1 MRIFVVEDQPEMN
14 ALLVKQLKAAGY
26 SVDSCL
32 TGTDAL
38 DYMAGGEY
46 DAVVLDIMLPGVD
59 GLEVLRRRRA
69 AGDKTPV
76 LLLTARDGIEDR
88 VRGLDSGADDYL
100 VKPFALQEL
109 LARLRV
115 LIRRRAD
122 QVSDVITVGDLQ
134 VDCIARRA
142 SRGGQGIALSAKE
155 FAVLEYLA
163 RNAGVVLSRERISQ
177 GVWNYDY
184 EGGSNVVDVYI
195 RYLRK
200 KIDEG
205 REPKLIHT
213 VRGVGYLFM
222 VLLTGLSLGFLF
234 HAGAQSRRQTTLDRM
249 QTMAEASRK
258 ELEAKDGELEIDRDL
273 EAFDDGVYLS
283 LYDTAGVPLYGFVP
297 REFDNSVIFDDGSL
311 RTVESGGHSWYLY
324 DEQITVEDYGPVWVR
339 SIAAADAFNSTLGT
353 LGKTALLVLPVFV
366 VLAAVCGYL
375 LTRRAFAPV
384 RQITQTAREIG
395 EGGDL
400 SRRIGLTGRKDEI
413 HTLAAEFDAMFARL
427 EQAFDREKQF
437 TDDASHELRTPTAV
451 ILSQSEYAL
460 ENTQPQGETRAA
472 LESIHTQAARMAAL
486 LSQLLMLAR
495 ADKGRQVVQRE
506 PVDLSE
512 LVEMVAETEAE
523 QAEARNITVQTE
535 LEPGVMV
542 QGDETLLMR
551 LLINL
556 TENAIRYGRPGGQVK
571 LTLRRQDGEV
581 VGTVEDDGIGIAPEN
596 LDKIWQRFWQADPAR
611 SGGGAGLG
619 LSMVRWIAQAH
630 GGRVTVQSEPGKG
643 SIFTFFLPC
652 EKNENV

>member
-1 MRIFVVEDQPEMN
+1 MKRLSITMRVT
-14 ALLVKQLKAAGY
+14 LLY
-26 SVDSCL
+26 
-32 TGTDAL
+32 T
-38 DYMAGGEY
+38 
-46 DAVVLDIMLPGVD
+46 
-59 GLEVLRRRRA
+59 
-69 AGDKTPV
+69 
-76 LLLTARDGIEDR
+76 
-88 VRGLDSGADDYL
+88 
-100 VKPFALQEL
+100 
-109 LARLRV
+109 
-115 LIRRRAD
+115 
-122 QVSDVITVGDLQ
+122 
-134 VDCIARRA
+134 
-142 SRGGQGIALSAKE
+142 
-155 FAVLEYLA
+155 
-163 RNAGVVLSRERISQ
+163 
-177 GVWNYDY
+177 
-184 EGGSNVVDVYI
+184 
-195 RYLRK
+195 
-200 KIDEG
+200 
-205 REPKLIHT
+205 
-213 VRGVGYLFM
+213 LFM

-460 ENTQPQGETRAA
+460 QNTHPQGETRAA

-523 QAEARNITVQTE
+523 QAEARNITLQTA

-571 LTLRRQDGEV
+571 LTLRRQDGEA
-581 VGTVEDDGIGIAPEN
+581 VGTVEDDGIGIAPED

-652 EKNENV
+652 EKNEDV

>member
-1 MRIFVVEDQPEMN
+1 MN
-14 ALLVKQLKAAGY
+14 RL
-26 SVDSCL
+26 SI
-32 TGTDAL
+32 T
-38 DYMAGGEY
+38 
-46 DAVVLDIMLPGVD
+46 
-59 GLEVLRRRRA
+59 
-69 AGDKTPV
+69 
-76 LLLTARDGIEDR
+76 
-88 VRGLDSGADDYL
+88 
-100 VKPFALQEL
+100 
-109 LARLRV
+109 LRV
-115 LIRRRAD
+115 TLLY
-122 QVSDVITVGDLQ
+122 T
-134 VDCIARRA
+134 
-142 SRGGQGIALSAKE
+142 
-155 FAVLEYLA
+155 
-163 RNAGVVLSRERISQ
+163 
-177 GVWNYDY
+177 
-184 EGGSNVVDVYI
+184 
-195 RYLRK
+195 
-200 KIDEG
+200 
-205 REPKLIHT
+205 
-213 VRGVGYLFM
+213 LFM

-311 RTVESGGHSWYLY
+311 RTVEGGGHSWYLY

-460 ENTQPQGETRAA
+460 QNTHPQGETRAA

-571 LTLRRQDGEV
+571 LTLRRQDGEA
-581 VGTVEDDGIGIAPEN
+581 VGTVEDDGIGIAPED

>member
-1 MRIFVVEDQPEMN
+1 MN
-14 ALLVKQLKAAGY
+14 RL
-26 SVDSCL
+26 SI
-32 TGTDAL
+32 T
-38 DYMAGGEY
+38 
-46 DAVVLDIMLPGVD
+46 
-59 GLEVLRRRRA
+59 
-69 AGDKTPV
+69 
-76 LLLTARDGIEDR
+76 
-88 VRGLDSGADDYL
+88 
-100 VKPFALQEL
+100 
-109 LARLRV
+109 LRV
-115 LIRRRAD
+115 TLLY
-122 QVSDVITVGDLQ
+122 T
-134 VDCIARRA
+134 
-142 SRGGQGIALSAKE
+142 
-155 FAVLEYLA
+155 
-163 RNAGVVLSRERISQ
+163 
-177 GVWNYDY
+177 
-184 EGGSNVVDVYI
+184 
-195 RYLRK
+195 
-200 KIDEG
+200 
-205 REPKLIHT
+205 
-213 VRGVGYLFM
+213 LFM

-258 ELEAKDGELEIDRDL
+258 ELESKDGELEIDRDL

-535 LEPGVMV
+535 LEPGVTV

-571 LTLRRQDGEV
+571 LTLRRQDGEA
-581 VGTVEDDGIGIAPEN
+581 VGTVEDDGIGIAPED

-652 EKNENV
+652 EKNEDV

>member
-1 MRIFVVEDQPEMN
+1 MKRLSI
-14 ALLVKQLKAAGY
+14 
-26 SVDSCL
+26 
-32 TGTDAL
+32 T
-38 DYMAGGEY
+38 
-46 DAVVLDIMLPGVD
+46 
-59 GLEVLRRRRA
+59 
-69 AGDKTPV
+69 
-76 LLLTARDGIEDR
+76 
-88 VRGLDSGADDYL
+88 
-100 VKPFALQEL
+100 
-109 LARLRV
+109 LRV
-115 LIRRRAD
+115 TLLY
-122 QVSDVITVGDLQ
+122 T
-134 VDCIARRA
+134 
-142 SRGGQGIALSAKE
+142 
-155 FAVLEYLA
+155 
-163 RNAGVVLSRERISQ
+163 
-177 GVWNYDY
+177 
-184 EGGSNVVDVYI
+184 
-195 RYLRK
+195 
-200 KIDEG
+200 
-205 REPKLIHT
+205 
-213 VRGVGYLFM
+213 LFM

-460 ENTQPQGETRAA
+460 QNTQPQGETRAA

-486 LSQLLMLAR
+486 LSQLLMLSR

-535 LEPGVMV
+535 LEPGVTV

-571 LTLRRQDGEV
+571 LTLRRQDGEA
-581 VGTVEDDGIGIAPEN
+581 VGTVEDDGIGIAPGD

-619 LSMVRWIAQAH
+619 LSMVRWITQAH

>member
-1 MRIFVVEDQPEMN
+1 MNRLSITMRVT
-14 ALLVKQLKAAGY
+14 LL
-26 SVDSCL
+26 
-32 TGTDAL
+32 
-38 DYMAGGEY
+38 
-46 DAVVLDIMLPGVD
+46 
-59 GLEVLRRRRA
+59 
-69 AGDKTPV
+69 
-76 LLLTARDGIEDR
+76 
-88 VRGLDSGADDYL
+88 
-100 VKPFALQEL
+100 
-109 LARLRV
+109 
-115 LIRRRAD
+115 
-122 QVSDVITVGDLQ
+122 
-134 VDCIARRA
+134 
-142 SRGGQGIALSAKE
+142 
-155 FAVLEYLA
+155 
-163 RNAGVVLSRERISQ
+163 
-177 GVWNYDY
+177 
-184 EGGSNVVDVYI
+184 YI
-195 RYLRK
+195 
-200 KIDEG
+200 
-205 REPKLIHT
+205 
-213 VRGVGYLFM
+213 LFM

-460 ENTQPQGETRAA
+460 QNTHPQGETRAA

-523 QAEARNITVQTE
+523 QAEARNITVQTA
-535 LEPGVMV
+535 LEPGVTV

-571 LTLRRQDGEV
+571 LTLRRQDGEA
-581 VGTVEDDGIGIAPEN
+581 VGTVEDDGIGIAPED

-619 LSMVRWIAQAH
+619 LSMVRWIAGAH

>member
-1 MRIFVVEDQPEMN
+1 MNRLSITMRVT
-14 ALLVKQLKAAGY
+14 LLY
-26 SVDSCL
+26 
-32 TGTDAL
+32 T
-38 DYMAGGEY
+38 
-46 DAVVLDIMLPGVD
+46 
-59 GLEVLRRRRA
+59 
-69 AGDKTPV
+69 
-76 LLLTARDGIEDR
+76 
-88 VRGLDSGADDYL
+88 
-100 VKPFALQEL
+100 
-109 LARLRV
+109 
-115 LIRRRAD
+115 
-122 QVSDVITVGDLQ
+122 
-134 VDCIARRA
+134 
-142 SRGGQGIALSAKE
+142 
-155 FAVLEYLA
+155 
-163 RNAGVVLSRERISQ
+163 
-177 GVWNYDY
+177 
-184 EGGSNVVDVYI
+184 
-195 RYLRK
+195 
-200 KIDEG
+200 
-205 REPKLIHT
+205 
-213 VRGVGYLFM
+213 LFM

-523 QAEARNITVQTE
+523 QAEARNITVQTA

-571 LTLRRQDGEV
+571 LTLRRQDGEA
-581 VGTVEDDGIGIAPEN
+581 VGTVEDDGIGIAPED

-652 EKNENV
+652 EKNEDV

>member
-1 MRIFVVEDQPEMN
+1 MKRLSI
-14 ALLVKQLKAAGY
+14 
-26 SVDSCL
+26 
-32 TGTDAL
+32 T
-38 DYMAGGEY
+38 
-46 DAVVLDIMLPGVD
+46 
-59 GLEVLRRRRA
+59 
-69 AGDKTPV
+69 
-76 LLLTARDGIEDR
+76 
-88 VRGLDSGADDYL
+88 
-100 VKPFALQEL
+100 
-109 LARLRV
+109 LRV
-115 LIRRRAD
+115 TLLY
-122 QVSDVITVGDLQ
+122 T
-134 VDCIARRA
+134 
-142 SRGGQGIALSAKE
+142 
-155 FAVLEYLA
+155 
-163 RNAGVVLSRERISQ
+163 
-177 GVWNYDY
+177 
-184 EGGSNVVDVYI
+184 
-195 RYLRK
+195 
-200 KIDEG
+200 
-205 REPKLIHT
+205 
-213 VRGVGYLFM
+213 LFM

-437 TDDASHELRTPTAV
+437 ADDASHELRTPTAV

-460 ENTQPQGETRAA
+460 ENTHPQGETRAA

-523 QAEARNITVQTE
+523 QAEARNITVQTA

-571 LTLRRQDGEV
+571 LTLRRQDGEA

-619 LSMVRWIAQAH
+619 LSMVRWIAGAH

>member
-1 MRIFVVEDQPEMN
+1 MNRLSITMRVT
-14 ALLVKQLKAAGY
+14 LLY
-26 SVDSCL
+26 
-32 TGTDAL
+32 T
-38 DYMAGGEY
+38 
-46 DAVVLDIMLPGVD
+46 
-59 GLEVLRRRRA
+59 
-69 AGDKTPV
+69 
-76 LLLTARDGIEDR
+76 
-88 VRGLDSGADDYL
+88 
-100 VKPFALQEL
+100 
-109 LARLRV
+109 
-115 LIRRRAD
+115 
-122 QVSDVITVGDLQ
+122 
-134 VDCIARRA
+134 
-142 SRGGQGIALSAKE
+142 
-155 FAVLEYLA
+155 
-163 RNAGVVLSRERISQ
+163 
-177 GVWNYDY
+177 
-184 EGGSNVVDVYI
+184 
-195 RYLRK
+195 
-200 KIDEG
+200 
-205 REPKLIHT
+205 
-213 VRGVGYLFM
+213 LFM

-460 ENTQPQGETRAA
+460 QNTQPQGETRAA

-535 LEPGVMV
+535 LEPGVTV

-571 LTLRRQDGEV
+571 LTLRRQDGEA
-581 VGTVEDDGIGIAPEN
+581 VGTVEDDGIGIAPED

>member
-1 MRIFVVEDQPEMN
+1 MKRLSI
-14 ALLVKQLKAAGY
+14 
-26 SVDSCL
+26 
-32 TGTDAL
+32 T
-38 DYMAGGEY
+38 
-46 DAVVLDIMLPGVD
+46 
-59 GLEVLRRRRA
+59 
-69 AGDKTPV
+69 
-76 LLLTARDGIEDR
+76 
-88 VRGLDSGADDYL
+88 
-100 VKPFALQEL
+100 
-109 LARLRV
+109 LRV
-115 LIRRRAD
+115 TLLY
-122 QVSDVITVGDLQ
+122 T
-134 VDCIARRA
+134 
-142 SRGGQGIALSAKE
+142 
-155 FAVLEYLA
+155 
-163 RNAGVVLSRERISQ
+163 
-177 GVWNYDY
+177 
-184 EGGSNVVDVYI
+184 
-195 RYLRK
+195 
-200 KIDEG
+200 
-205 REPKLIHT
+205 
-213 VRGVGYLFM
+213 LFM

-460 ENTQPQGETRAA
+460 QNTHPQGETRAA

-495 ADKGRQVVQRE
+495 ADKGCQVVQRE
-506 PVDLSE
+506 PVDLSG

-535 LEPGVMV
+535 LEPGVTV

-571 LTLRRQDGEV
+571 LTLRRQDGEA
-581 VGTVEDDGIGIAPEN
+581 VGTVEDDGIGIAPED

-619 LSMVRWIAQAH
+619 LSMVRWIAGAH

>member
-1 MRIFVVEDQPEMN
+1 MKRLSI
-14 ALLVKQLKAAGY
+14 
-26 SVDSCL
+26 
-32 TGTDAL
+32 T
-38 DYMAGGEY
+38 
-46 DAVVLDIMLPGVD
+46 
-59 GLEVLRRRRA
+59 
-69 AGDKTPV
+69 
-76 LLLTARDGIEDR
+76 
-88 VRGLDSGADDYL
+88 
-100 VKPFALQEL
+100 
-109 LARLRV
+109 LRV
-115 LIRRRAD
+115 TLLY
-122 QVSDVITVGDLQ
+122 T
-134 VDCIARRA
+134 
-142 SRGGQGIALSAKE
+142 
-155 FAVLEYLA
+155 
-163 RNAGVVLSRERISQ
+163 
-177 GVWNYDY
+177 
-184 EGGSNVVDVYI
+184 
-195 RYLRK
+195 
-200 KIDEG
+200 
-205 REPKLIHT
+205 
-213 VRGVGYLFM
+213 LFM

-437 TDDASHELRTPTAV
+437 ADDASHELRTPTAV

-460 ENTQPQGETRAA
+460 QNTHPQGETRAA

-535 LEPGVMV
+535 LEPGVTV

-571 LTLRRQDGEV
+571 LTLRRQDGEA
-581 VGTVEDDGIGIAPEN
+581 VGTVEDDGIGIAPED

-619 LSMVRWIAQAH
+619 LSMVRWIAGAH

>member
-1 MRIFVVEDQPEMN
+1 MN
-14 ALLVKQLKAAGY
+14 RL
-26 SVDSCL
+26 SI
-32 TGTDAL
+32 T
-38 DYMAGGEY
+38 
-46 DAVVLDIMLPGVD
+46 
-59 GLEVLRRRRA
+59 
-69 AGDKTPV
+69 
-76 LLLTARDGIEDR
+76 
-88 VRGLDSGADDYL
+88 
-100 VKPFALQEL
+100 
-109 LARLRV
+109 LRV
-115 LIRRRAD
+115 TLLY
-122 QVSDVITVGDLQ
+122 T
-134 VDCIARRA
+134 
-142 SRGGQGIALSAKE
+142 
-155 FAVLEYLA
+155 
-163 RNAGVVLSRERISQ
+163 
-177 GVWNYDY
+177 
-184 EGGSNVVDVYI
+184 
-195 RYLRK
+195 
-200 KIDEG
+200 
-205 REPKLIHT
+205 
-213 VRGVGYLFM
+213 LFM

-258 ELEAKDGELEIDRDL
+258 ELESKDGELEIDRDL

-437 TDDASHELRTPTAV
+437 ADDASHELRTPTAV

-460 ENTQPQGETRAA
+460 QNTHPQGETRAA

-535 LEPGVMV
+535 LEPGVTV

-571 LTLRRQDGEV
+571 LTLRRQDGEA
-581 VGTVEDDGIGIAPEN
+581 VGTVEDDGIGIAPED

-619 LSMVRWIAQAH
+619 LSMVRWIAGAH

>member
-1 MRIFVVEDQPEMN
+1 MKRLSI
-14 ALLVKQLKAAGY
+14 
-26 SVDSCL
+26 
-32 TGTDAL
+32 T
-38 DYMAGGEY
+38 
-46 DAVVLDIMLPGVD
+46 
-59 GLEVLRRRRA
+59 
-69 AGDKTPV
+69 
-76 LLLTARDGIEDR
+76 
-88 VRGLDSGADDYL
+88 
-100 VKPFALQEL
+100 
-109 LARLRV
+109 LRV
-115 LIRRRAD
+115 TLLY
-122 QVSDVITVGDLQ
+122 T
-134 VDCIARRA
+134 
-142 SRGGQGIALSAKE
+142 
-155 FAVLEYLA
+155 
-163 RNAGVVLSRERISQ
+163 
-177 GVWNYDY
+177 
-184 EGGSNVVDVYI
+184 
-195 RYLRK
+195 
-200 KIDEG
+200 
-205 REPKLIHT
+205 
-213 VRGVGYLFM
+213 LFM

-460 ENTQPQGETRAA
+460 ENTHPQGETRAA

-571 LTLRRQDGEV
+571 LTLRRQDGEA
-581 VGTVEDDGIGIAPEN
+581 VGTVEDDGIGIAPED

-619 LSMVRWIAQAH
+619 LSMVRWITQAH

>member
-1 MRIFVVEDQPEMN
+1 MKRLSI
-14 ALLVKQLKAAGY
+14 
-26 SVDSCL
+26 
-32 TGTDAL
+32 T
-38 DYMAGGEY
+38 
-46 DAVVLDIMLPGVD
+46 
-59 GLEVLRRRRA
+59 
-69 AGDKTPV
+69 
-76 LLLTARDGIEDR
+76 
-88 VRGLDSGADDYL
+88 
-100 VKPFALQEL
+100 
-109 LARLRV
+109 LRV
-115 LIRRRAD
+115 TLLY
-122 QVSDVITVGDLQ
+122 T
-134 VDCIARRA
+134 
-142 SRGGQGIALSAKE
+142 
-155 FAVLEYLA
+155 
-163 RNAGVVLSRERISQ
+163 
-177 GVWNYDY
+177 
-184 EGGSNVVDVYI
+184 
-195 RYLRK
+195 
-200 KIDEG
+200 
-205 REPKLIHT
+205 
-213 VRGVGYLFM
+213 LFM

-460 ENTQPQGETRAA
+460 QNTHPQGETRAA

-535 LEPGVMV
+535 LEPGVTV

-571 LTLRRQDGEV
+571 LTLRRQDGEA
-581 VGTVEDDGIGIAPEN
+581 VGTVEDDGIGIVPED

-619 LSMVRWIAQAH
+619 LSMVRWIAGAH

>member
-1 MRIFVVEDQPEMN
+1 MKRLSI
-14 ALLVKQLKAAGY
+14 
-26 SVDSCL
+26 
-32 TGTDAL
+32 T
-38 DYMAGGEY
+38 
-46 DAVVLDIMLPGVD
+46 
-59 GLEVLRRRRA
+59 
-69 AGDKTPV
+69 
-76 LLLTARDGIEDR
+76 
-88 VRGLDSGADDYL
+88 
-100 VKPFALQEL
+100 
-109 LARLRV
+109 LRV
-115 LIRRRAD
+115 TLLY
-122 QVSDVITVGDLQ
+122 T
-134 VDCIARRA
+134 
-142 SRGGQGIALSAKE
+142 
-155 FAVLEYLA
+155 
-163 RNAGVVLSRERISQ
+163 
-177 GVWNYDY
+177 
-184 EGGSNVVDVYI
+184 
-195 RYLRK
+195 
-200 KIDEG
+200 
-205 REPKLIHT
+205 
-213 VRGVGYLFM
+213 LFM

-311 RTVESGGHSWYLY
+311 RTVESGGHSWNLY

-460 ENTQPQGETRAA
+460 QNTHPQGETRAA

-571 LTLRRQDGEV
+571 LTLRRQDGEA
-581 VGTVEDDGIGIAPEN
+581 VGTVEDDGIGIAPED

-619 LSMVRWIAQAH
+619 LSMVRWITQAH

-643 SIFTFFLPC
+643 SIFTFFLPR

>member
-1 MRIFVVEDQPEMN
+1 MN
-14 ALLVKQLKAAGY
+14 RL
-26 SVDSCL
+26 SI
-32 TGTDAL
+32 T
-38 DYMAGGEY
+38 
-46 DAVVLDIMLPGVD
+46 
-59 GLEVLRRRRA
+59 
-69 AGDKTPV
+69 
-76 LLLTARDGIEDR
+76 
-88 VRGLDSGADDYL
+88 
-100 VKPFALQEL
+100 
-109 LARLRV
+109 LRV
-115 LIRRRAD
+115 TLLY
-122 QVSDVITVGDLQ
+122 T
-134 VDCIARRA
+134 
-142 SRGGQGIALSAKE
+142 
-155 FAVLEYLA
+155 
-163 RNAGVVLSRERISQ
+163 
-177 GVWNYDY
+177 
-184 EGGSNVVDVYI
+184 
-195 RYLRK
+195 
-200 KIDEG
+200 
-205 REPKLIHT
+205 
-213 VRGVGYLFM
+213 LFM

-283 LYDTAGVPLYGFVP
+283 LYDTAGGPLYGFVP

-460 ENTQPQGETRAA
+460 ENTHPQGETRAA

-523 QAEARNITVQTE
+523 QAEVRNITVQTE
-535 LEPGVMV
+535 LEPGVTV

-571 LTLRRQDGEV
+571 LTLRRQDGEA
-581 VGTVEDDGIGIAPEN
+581 VGTVEDDGIGIAPED

-652 EKNENV
+652 EKKENV

>member
-1 MRIFVVEDQPEMN
+1 MN
-14 ALLVKQLKAAGY
+14 RL
-26 SVDSCL
+26 SI
-32 TGTDAL
+32 T
-38 DYMAGGEY
+38 
-46 DAVVLDIMLPGVD
+46 
-59 GLEVLRRRRA
+59 
-69 AGDKTPV
+69 
-76 LLLTARDGIEDR
+76 
-88 VRGLDSGADDYL
+88 
-100 VKPFALQEL
+100 
-109 LARLRV
+109 LRV
-115 LIRRRAD
+115 TLLY
-122 QVSDVITVGDLQ
+122 T
-134 VDCIARRA
+134 
-142 SRGGQGIALSAKE
+142 
-155 FAVLEYLA
+155 
-163 RNAGVVLSRERISQ
+163 
-177 GVWNYDY
+177 
-184 EGGSNVVDVYI
+184 
-195 RYLRK
+195 
-200 KIDEG
+200 
-205 REPKLIHT
+205 
-213 VRGVGYLFM
+213 LFM

-460 ENTQPQGETRAA
+460 ENTQPQGGTRAA

-523 QAEARNITVQTE
+523 QAEARNITVQTA

-571 LTLRRQDGEV
+571 LTLRRQDGEA
-581 VGTVEDDGIGIAPEN
+581 VGTVEDDGIGITPED

-619 LSMVRWIAQAH
+619 LSMVRWIAGAH

>member
-1 MRIFVVEDQPEMN
+1 MKRLSI
-14 ALLVKQLKAAGY
+14 
-26 SVDSCL
+26 
-32 TGTDAL
+32 T
-38 DYMAGGEY
+38 
-46 DAVVLDIMLPGVD
+46 
-59 GLEVLRRRRA
+59 
-69 AGDKTPV
+69 
-76 LLLTARDGIEDR
+76 
-88 VRGLDSGADDYL
+88 
-100 VKPFALQEL
+100 
-109 LARLRV
+109 LRV
-115 LIRRRAD
+115 TLLY
-122 QVSDVITVGDLQ
+122 T
-134 VDCIARRA
+134 
-142 SRGGQGIALSAKE
+142 
-155 FAVLEYLA
+155 
-163 RNAGVVLSRERISQ
+163 
-177 GVWNYDY
+177 
-184 EGGSNVVDVYI
+184 
-195 RYLRK
+195 
-200 KIDEG
+200 
-205 REPKLIHT
+205 
-213 VRGVGYLFM
+213 LFM

-523 QAEARNITVQTE
+523 QAEARNITVQTA
-535 LEPGVMV
+535 LEPGVTV

-581 VGTVEDDGIGIAPEN
+581 VGTVEDDGIGIAPED

-619 LSMVRWIAQAH
+619 LSMVRWIAGAH

>member
-1 MRIFVVEDQPEMN
+1 MKRLSI
-14 ALLVKQLKAAGY
+14 
-26 SVDSCL
+26 
-32 TGTDAL
+32 T
-38 DYMAGGEY
+38 
-46 DAVVLDIMLPGVD
+46 
-59 GLEVLRRRRA
+59 
-69 AGDKTPV
+69 
-76 LLLTARDGIEDR
+76 
-88 VRGLDSGADDYL
+88 
-100 VKPFALQEL
+100 
-109 LARLRV
+109 LRV
-115 LIRRRAD
+115 TLLY
-122 QVSDVITVGDLQ
+122 T
-134 VDCIARRA
+134 
-142 SRGGQGIALSAKE
+142 
-155 FAVLEYLA
+155 
-163 RNAGVVLSRERISQ
+163 
-177 GVWNYDY
+177 
-184 EGGSNVVDVYI
+184 
-195 RYLRK
+195 
-200 KIDEG
+200 
-205 REPKLIHT
+205 
-213 VRGVGYLFM
+213 LFM

-437 TDDASHELRTPTAV
+437 ADDASHELRTPTAV

-460 ENTQPQGETRAA
+460 QNTRPQGETRAA

-523 QAEARNITVQTE
+523 QAEARNITVQTA
-535 LEPGVMV
+535 LEPGVTV

-571 LTLRRQDGEV
+571 LTLRRQDGEA
-581 VGTVEDDGIGIAPEN
+581 VGTVEDDGIGIAPED

-619 LSMVRWIAQAH
+619 LSMVRWIAGAH

>member
-1 MRIFVVEDQPEMN
+1 M
-14 ALLVKQLKAAGY
+14 
-26 SVDSCL
+26 
-32 TGTDAL
+32 
-38 DYMAGGEY
+38 
-46 DAVVLDIMLPGVD
+46 
-59 GLEVLRRRRA
+59 
-69 AGDKTPV
+69 
-76 LLLTARDGIEDR
+76 
-88 VRGLDSGADDYL
+88 
-100 VKPFALQEL
+100 
-109 LARLRV
+109 
-115 LIRRRAD
+115 
-122 QVSDVITVGDLQ
+122 
-134 VDCIARRA
+134 
-142 SRGGQGIALSAKE
+142 
-155 FAVLEYLA
+155 
-163 RNAGVVLSRERISQ
+163 
-177 GVWNYDY
+177 
-184 EGGSNVVDVYI
+184 
-195 RYLRK
+195 
-200 KIDEG
+200 
-205 REPKLIHT
+205 
-213 VRGVGYLFM
+213 
-222 VLLTGLSLGFLF
+222 
-234 HAGAQSRRQTTLDRM
+234 
-249 QTMAEASRK
+249 
-258 ELEAKDGELEIDRDL
+258 
-273 EAFDDGVYLS
+273 
-283 LYDTAGVPLYGFVP
+283 PLYGFVP

-523 QAEARNITVQTE
+523 QAEARNITVQTA
-535 LEPGVMV
+535 LEPGVTV

-581 VGTVEDDGIGIAPEN
+581 VGTVEDDGIGIAPED

-619 LSMVRWIAQAH
+619 LSMVRWIAGAH

>member
-1 MRIFVVEDQPEMN
+1 MKRLSI
-14 ALLVKQLKAAGY
+14 
-26 SVDSCL
+26 
-32 TGTDAL
+32 T
-38 DYMAGGEY
+38 
-46 DAVVLDIMLPGVD
+46 
-59 GLEVLRRRRA
+59 
-69 AGDKTPV
+69 
-76 LLLTARDGIEDR
+76 
-88 VRGLDSGADDYL
+88 
-100 VKPFALQEL
+100 
-109 LARLRV
+109 LRV
-115 LIRRRAD
+115 TLLY
-122 QVSDVITVGDLQ
+122 T
-134 VDCIARRA
+134 
-142 SRGGQGIALSAKE
+142 
-155 FAVLEYLA
+155 
-163 RNAGVVLSRERISQ
+163 
-177 GVWNYDY
+177 
-184 EGGSNVVDVYI
+184 
-195 RYLRK
+195 
-200 KIDEG
+200 
-205 REPKLIHT
+205 
-213 VRGVGYLFM
+213 LFM

-324 DEQITVEDYGPVWVR
+324 DEQITVEDYGQVWVR

-437 TDDASHELRTPTAV
+437 ADDASHELRTPTAV

-460 ENTQPQGETRAA
+460 ENTHPQGETRAA

-535 LEPGVMV
+535 LEPGVTV

-571 LTLRRQDGEV
+571 LTLRRQDGEA
-581 VGTVEDDGIGIAPEN
+581 VGTVEDDGIGIAPGD

-619 LSMVRWIAQAH
+619 LSMVRWIAGAH

>member
-1 MRIFVVEDQPEMN
+1 MKRLSI
-14 ALLVKQLKAAGY
+14 
-26 SVDSCL
+26 
-32 TGTDAL
+32 T
-38 DYMAGGEY
+38 
-46 DAVVLDIMLPGVD
+46 
-59 GLEVLRRRRA
+59 
-69 AGDKTPV
+69 
-76 LLLTARDGIEDR
+76 
-88 VRGLDSGADDYL
+88 
-100 VKPFALQEL
+100 
-109 LARLRV
+109 LRV
-115 LIRRRAD
+115 TLLY
-122 QVSDVITVGDLQ
+122 T
-134 VDCIARRA
+134 
-142 SRGGQGIALSAKE
+142 
-155 FAVLEYLA
+155 
-163 RNAGVVLSRERISQ
+163 
-177 GVWNYDY
+177 
-184 EGGSNVVDVYI
+184 
-195 RYLRK
+195 
-200 KIDEG
+200 
-205 REPKLIHT
+205 
-213 VRGVGYLFM
+213 LFM

-535 LEPGVMV
+535 LEPGVTV

-556 TENAIRYGRPGGQVK
+556 TENSIRYGRPGGQVK
-571 LTLRRQDGEV
+571 LMLRRQDGEA
-581 VGTVEDDGIGIAPEN
+581 VGTVEDDGIGIAPED

-619 LSMVRWIAQAH
+619 LSMVRWITQAH

>member
-1 MRIFVVEDQPEMN
+1 MN
-14 ALLVKQLKAAGY
+14 RL
-26 SVDSCL
+26 SI
-32 TGTDAL
+32 T
-38 DYMAGGEY
+38 
-46 DAVVLDIMLPGVD
+46 
-59 GLEVLRRRRA
+59 
-69 AGDKTPV
+69 
-76 LLLTARDGIEDR
+76 
-88 VRGLDSGADDYL
+88 
-100 VKPFALQEL
+100 
-109 LARLRV
+109 LRV
-115 LIRRRAD
+115 TLLY
-122 QVSDVITVGDLQ
+122 T
-134 VDCIARRA
+134 
-142 SRGGQGIALSAKE
+142 
-155 FAVLEYLA
+155 
-163 RNAGVVLSRERISQ
+163 
-177 GVWNYDY
+177 
-184 EGGSNVVDVYI
+184 
-195 RYLRK
+195 
-200 KIDEG
+200 
-205 REPKLIHT
+205 
-213 VRGVGYLFM
+213 LFM

-297 REFDNSVIFDDGSL
+297 RKFDNSMIFDDGSL

-460 ENTQPQGETRAA
+460 ENTQPQGENRAA

-523 QAEARNITVQTE
+523 QAEARNITMQTE

-571 LTLRRQDGEV
+571 LTLRRQDGEA
-581 VGTVEDDGIGIAPEN
+581 VGTVEDDGIGIAPED

-619 LSMVRWIAQAH
+619 LSMVRWIAGAH

-652 EKNENV
+652 EKK

>member
-1 MRIFVVEDQPEMN
+1 MKRLSI
-14 ALLVKQLKAAGY
+14 
-26 SVDSCL
+26 
-32 TGTDAL
+32 T
-38 DYMAGGEY
+38 
-46 DAVVLDIMLPGVD
+46 
-59 GLEVLRRRRA
+59 
-69 AGDKTPV
+69 
-76 LLLTARDGIEDR
+76 
-88 VRGLDSGADDYL
+88 
-100 VKPFALQEL
+100 
-109 LARLRV
+109 LRV
-115 LIRRRAD
+115 TLLY
-122 QVSDVITVGDLQ
+122 T
-134 VDCIARRA
+134 
-142 SRGGQGIALSAKE
+142 
-155 FAVLEYLA
+155 
-163 RNAGVVLSRERISQ
+163 
-177 GVWNYDY
+177 
-184 EGGSNVVDVYI
+184 
-195 RYLRK
+195 
-200 KIDEG
+200 
-205 REPKLIHT
+205 
-213 VRGVGYLFM
+213 LFM

-249 QTMAEASRK
+249 QTMAEASHK

-460 ENTQPQGETRAA
+460 QNTRPQGETRAA

-523 QAEARNITVQTE
+523 QAEARNITVQTA
-535 LEPGVMV
+535 LEPGVTV

-571 LTLRRQDGEV
+571 LTLRRQDGEA
-581 VGTVEDDGIGIAPEN
+581 VGTVEDDGIGIAPED

-619 LSMVRWIAQAH
+619 LSMVRWIAGAH

>member
-1 MRIFVVEDQPEMN
+1 MNRLSITMRVT
-14 ALLVKQLKAAGY
+14 LLY
-26 SVDSCL
+26 
-32 TGTDAL
+32 T
-38 DYMAGGEY
+38 
-46 DAVVLDIMLPGVD
+46 
-59 GLEVLRRRRA
+59 
-69 AGDKTPV
+69 
-76 LLLTARDGIEDR
+76 
-88 VRGLDSGADDYL
+88 
-100 VKPFALQEL
+100 
-109 LARLRV
+109 
-115 LIRRRAD
+115 
-122 QVSDVITVGDLQ
+122 
-134 VDCIARRA
+134 
-142 SRGGQGIALSAKE
+142 
-155 FAVLEYLA
+155 
-163 RNAGVVLSRERISQ
+163 
-177 GVWNYDY
+177 
-184 EGGSNVVDVYI
+184 
-195 RYLRK
+195 
-200 KIDEG
+200 
-205 REPKLIHT
+205 
-213 VRGVGYLFM
+213 LFM

-460 ENTQPQGETRAA
+460 QNTHPQGETRAA

-523 QAEARNITVQTE
+523 QAEARNITVQTA

-571 LTLRRQDGEV
+571 LTLRRQDGEA
-581 VGTVEDDGIGIAPEN
+581 VGTVEDDGIGIAPED

-619 LSMVRWIAQAH
+619 LSMVRWITQAH

-652 EKNENV
+652 EKNEGV